1 MVREIGGLFEACT
14 IASRKCKFCLH
25 RGVPPITTSAA
36 HTGVIRNALLK
47 FNRTRTCVVC
57 GAQFATFTNTTL
69 TRDTGRVSLSRF
81 SGSTSSSRKCV
92 RDRSARCS
100 RVWLASID
108 AGARWEAVQKIRS
121 RFGTTKFFFLP
132 GQEGGMGDL
141 LSFSQRQH
149 DGRNAK
155 KEEAK
160 RKVQAKGQAS
170 QRIKESWR
178 QAVFCSI
185 VSGGGGCGL

>member
-25 RGVPPITTSAA
+25 RGVPPMTTSAA
-36 HTGVIRNALLK
+36 HTGSNKKCAAKVQSDTHVCR
-47 FNRTRTCVVC
+47 VC

-121 RFGTTKFFFLP
+121 RFGTTRFFFTWA
-132 GQEGGMGDL
+132 GGRNGGDL

-178 QAVFCSI
+178 QAVFA
-185 VSGGGGCGL
+185 L